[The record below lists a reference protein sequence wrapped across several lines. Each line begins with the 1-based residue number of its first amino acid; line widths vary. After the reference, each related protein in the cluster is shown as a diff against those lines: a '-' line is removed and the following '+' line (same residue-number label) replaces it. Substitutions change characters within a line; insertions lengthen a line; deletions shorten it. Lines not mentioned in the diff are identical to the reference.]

1 MDTFTGDK
9 VFDYYI
15 MNSQAAKEEII
26 KILSSNSII
35 SQKTVK
41 RLNRLAAQ
49 LNDVD
54 ASEIKKM
61 LDL

>member
-1 MDTFTGDK
+1 MDTFTGDE

-15 MNSQAAKEEII
+15 MNSQVAKEEII
-26 KILSSNSII
+26 KILSSNSVI
-35 SQKTVK
+35 SQKTVNK
-41 RLNRLAAQ
+41 LNKLAAQ

-54 ASEIKKM
+54 AGEIKKM

>member
-1 MDTFTGDK
+1 MNTFTGDRN
-9 VFDYYI
+9 FDYYI

-35 SQKTVK
+35 SQKVVNK
-41 RLNRLAAQ
+41 LNKLAVQ

>member
-1 MDTFTGDK
+1 MNTFTGDRI
-9 VFDYYI
+9 FDYYI

-26 KILSSNSII
+26 KILSSNSTV
-35 SQKTVK
+35 SQKTVNK
-41 RLNRLAAQ
+41 LNKLAAQ

-61 LDL
+61 FNL

>member
-1 MDTFTGDK
+1 MDTFTGDRN
-9 VFDYYI
+9 FDYYI

-26 KILSSNSII
+26 KILSSNSTV
-35 SQKTVK
+35 SQKTVNK
-41 RLNRLAAQ
+41 LNKLAAQ

-61 LDL
+61 FNL